1 MALLLMGKRDDAA
14 RSKVA
19 QWLSVSKMTQTALA
33 ETIGRNQA
41 WMSRYL
47 DGEFD
52 TDLET
57 LEKIATAFNHSLFEL
72 LDTPQNSTEVE
83 VIERWRALKPS
94 GRKLVLDVLREWSPD
109 ERGRTRGRNGGK

>member
-1 MALLLMGKRDDAA
+1 MPSLAMGKRDDIA
-14 RSKVA
+14 RARVA
-19 QWLSVSKMTQTALA
+19 QWLAGSKMTQTALA
-33 ETIGRNQA
+33 DLIGRNQA

-57 LEKIATAFNHSLFEL
+57 LERMAAAFGHSLFEL
-72 LDTPQNSTEVE
+72 LDASQNAAETE

-94 GRKLVLDVLREWSPD
+94 GRRLMLDVLREWTPE

>member
-1 MALLLMGKRDDAA
+1 MPALAMGKRDDTA
-14 RSKVA
+14 RAKVA
-19 QWLSVSKMTQTALA
+19 QWLATSKMTQTTLA
-33 ETIGRNQA
+33 DNIGRNQA

-57 LEKIATAFNHSLFEL
+57 LERLAQAFGHTLFEL
-72 LDTPQNSTEVE
+72 LDTPANITEAE

-94 GRKLVLDVLREWSPD
+94 ARRLLLDVLREWTAE
-109 ERGRTRGRNGGK
+109 ERGRTRARNGGK